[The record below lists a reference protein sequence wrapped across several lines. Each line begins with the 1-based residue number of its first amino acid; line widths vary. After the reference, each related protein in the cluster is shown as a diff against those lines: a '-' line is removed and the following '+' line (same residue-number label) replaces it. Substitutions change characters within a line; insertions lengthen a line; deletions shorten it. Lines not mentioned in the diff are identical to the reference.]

1 MADCAVIEWR
11 SDEVM
16 GKDDKPFRYEIRLS
30 GSGGQGII
38 LAAIVLAEA
47 AAVYEGRQVCQSQA
61 YGPEARGGSSKS
73 EVIIS
78 NRPIDYP
85 KATRPHLLLAM
96 NQASYDAYHADIRPD
111 GLIIV
116 DSSLVLQVS
125 PGRVAAI
132 PFTRIARMDLG
143 REVVANMVAL
153 GAVGG
158 FSKAVSQ
165 KNLEAA
171 LNTRT
176 PKGTRDLNL
185 KALRAGIKAAKKVD
199 LSGLPSNG
207 FLEEEDV

>member
-1 MADCAVIEWR
+1 
-11 SDEVM
+11 M
-16 GKDDKPFRYEIRLS
+16 GKVDKPFRYEIRLS

-47 AAVYEGRQVCQSQA
+47 AAVYEGREVCQSQA

-73 EVIIS
+73 EVVIS

-96 NQASYDAYHADIRPD
+96 NQASYDAYHANIRPE
-111 GLIIV
+111 GLIVV
-116 DSSLVLQVS
+116 DESSVSQVS
-125 PGRVAAI
+125 PGRVVAI
-132 PFTRIARMDLG
+132 PFTRIARKELG

-153 GAVGG
+153 GAVGY

-171 LNTRT
+171 LTARM
-176 PKGTRDLNL
+176 PKGTKDLNL

-199 LSGLPSNG
+199 LAALPAAPVAED
-207 FLEEEDV
+207 EEV